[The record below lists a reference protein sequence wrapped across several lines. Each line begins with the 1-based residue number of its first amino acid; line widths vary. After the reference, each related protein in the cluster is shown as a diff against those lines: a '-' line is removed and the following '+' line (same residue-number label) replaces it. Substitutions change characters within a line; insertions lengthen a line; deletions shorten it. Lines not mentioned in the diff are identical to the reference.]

1 MLKGINPIISPEL
14 LKILAEMGHGDEIVF
29 GDSNFPAAS
38 HAQRLVRADGH
49 SITSL
54 LDAILP
60 LFPLD
65 YAVDYSAVLMVYRG
79 DKEPSVWSSYKEK
92 LSAYPDGDKAFLTL
106 PKPEFYERAKRAYCV
121 VATGESEGF
130 ANLIIRK
137 GVIKSNQ

>member
-1 MLKGINPIISPEL
+1 MLKGISPLISPDL

-49 SITSL
+49 TITAL

-65 YAVDYSAVLMVYRG
+65 YAVDYSAVLMTYRG
-79 DKEPSVWSSYKEK
+79 DKEPAVWSTYKAK
-92 LSAYPDGDKAFLTL
+92 LGAVPDGDKTFLTL
-106 PKPEFYERAKRAYCV
+106 PKIEFYERAAKAYCV
-121 VATGESEGF
+121 VATSELEGF

-137 GVIKSNQ
+137 GVIRLL